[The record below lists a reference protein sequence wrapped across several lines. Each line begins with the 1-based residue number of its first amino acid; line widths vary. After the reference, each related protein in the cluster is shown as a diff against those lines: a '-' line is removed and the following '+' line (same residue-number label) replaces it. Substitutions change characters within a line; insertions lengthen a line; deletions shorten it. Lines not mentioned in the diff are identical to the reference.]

1 MAGKVLVVDD
11 STSVRKLIS
20 LTLTQ
25 EGYEVLEASDGE
37 EGFDLLAEN
46 EVKLVITDLNMPKLN
61 GIELTQQIRQ
71 LDKYRFVPVIMLT
84 TETETTKKQQGK
96 DAGVSAWIVKPF
108 QPEKLVTLVR
118 MVIAK

>member
-20 LTLTQ
+20 LTLAQ
-25 EGYEVLEASDGE
+25 EGYDVLEASDGE
-37 EGFDLLAEN
+37 EGVGLLADN
-46 EVKLVITDLNMPKLN
+46 DIRLVITDLNMPKVN

-71 LDKYRFVPVIMLT
+71 LEKYRFVPIIMLT
-84 TETETTKKQQGK
+84 TETEAAKKQQGK

-108 QPEKLVTLVR
+108 QPERLVTLVR
-118 MVIAK
+118 MVISK